1 MGSDRIKSFAQY
13 LLEKEESNSEFAG
26 TWSEV
31 RDAIQLKK
39 PFVIVVFRTRSS
51 YLEAIETEFNNTE
64 YVKQVAIFTIDGK
77 KIKYPSIFF
86 ILDRDM
92 DFRNRVKQLYEKFDI
107 KQLIFGKP
115 NAEYSTLYAKDGTS
129 SDFGNE
135 IVSTLDPSEFKSES
149 HFKVGSNYYRFIEF
163 EG

>member
-1 MGSDRIKSFAQY
+1 MRVKSFAQY
-13 LLEKEESNSEFAG
+13 LLEKADSAEMGG

-51 YLEAIETEFNNTE
+51 YSEAIETEFKETQ
-64 YVKQVAIFTIDGK
+64 YVKQTAVFTVDGDT
-77 KIKYPSIFF
+77 IKYPSIFF
-86 ILDRDM
+86 ILDRDV
-92 DFRNRVKQLYEKFDI
+92 DFRDRVKELYEKFDI
-107 KQLIFGKP
+107 KQLIIGKQ
-115 NAEYSTLYAKDGTS
+115 NAEYSTLYVKDGTS

-135 IVSTLDPSEFKSES
+135 LVSTLDPSEFKSES
-149 HFKVGSNYYRFIEF
+149 HFKIGSHYYRFIEF